1 MYGRY
6 VKKRGAMEWK
16 KVWFRV
22 LGSEAPGLK
31 LGALRKAGQRR
42 TYASA

>member
-16 KVWFRV
+16 VWFRV
-22 LGSEAPGLK
+22 LGSEAPGLE
-31 LGALRKAGQRR
+31 LGALRKAGQRQ